1 MSVYKNNRGRWTVFI
16 RYVDWQ
22 GKSRVKKK
30 ETFLTKREAVEYE
43 REFMC
48 LKSRDIQMQFG
59 SFVAIYM
66 DDMKPRLKRS
76 TFESKQFMIKTHI
89 LPYFESKPLAEI
101 SSTDV
106 LQWQNVLLSKRDAN
120 GKGYSQT
127 YLRSVQN
134 QLTAIFN
141 HAVKY
146 YDLPKSPCFKLDKM
160 GKSKAQEMLFW
171 TKDEYLQFIES
182 MKEKP
187 VSYYLFEVLYWTG
200 IREGELLA
208 LTMADFDLEKKTVSI
223 SKSYQR
229 LGKEDVITTPKTER
243 SNRIIDL
250 PEFLCE
256 EMEDYFES
264 LYKPRPDD
272 RIFPVTKYYIL
283 HELTRGCKETG
294 VKRIRVHDI
303 RHSHVSYLIN
313 LGFSPVDIAARMGH
327 ESPTVTMNTYAH
339 LYPRKQQEMA
349 RMMDQERRRNDDE

>member
-43 REFMC
+43 REFKC

-134 QLTAIFN
+134 QLTAILCS
-141 HAVKY
+141 
-146 YDLPKSPCFKLDKM
+146 DSSIC
-160 GKSKAQEMLFW
+160 
-171 TKDEYLQFIES
+171 IC
-182 MKEKP
+182 
-187 VSYYLFEVLYWTG
+187 
-200 IREGELLA
+200 R
-208 LTMADFDLEKKTVSI
+208 KT
-223 SKSYQR
+223 
-229 LGKEDVITTPKTER
+229 
-243 SNRIIDL
+243 
-250 PEFLCE
+250 
-256 EMEDYFES
+256 
-264 LYKPRPDD
+264 
-272 RIFPVTKYYIL
+272 
-283 HELTRGCKETG
+283 
-294 VKRIRVHDI
+294 
-303 RHSHVSYLIN
+303 
-313 LGFSPVDIAARMGH
+313 A
-327 ESPTVTMNTYAH
+327 
-339 LYPRKQQEMA
+339 
-349 RMMDQERRRNDDE
+349 